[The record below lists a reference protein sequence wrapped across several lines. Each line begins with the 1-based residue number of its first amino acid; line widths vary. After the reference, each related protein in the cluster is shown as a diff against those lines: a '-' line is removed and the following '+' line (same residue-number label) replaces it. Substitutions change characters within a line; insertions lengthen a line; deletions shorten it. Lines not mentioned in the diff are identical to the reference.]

1 MQKLFETI
9 YSLHHWYD
17 EESLSGPGASLRQT
31 ETVRTVIAAVLKEHT
46 IKTLLD
52 IPCGDFNWMKE
63 VDLADVEY
71 TGADIVSTLIEQ
83 NELRYGSPGRRFIW
97 SDITSCP
104 LPQVDLILCRDCLV
118 HFSYPDIIKAIQ
130 NFERSK
136 STLLLTTTFVNRDN
150 EDIRTGSWRPLNLQ
164 RRPFSFPKPLQL
176 HNENCTE
183 ANGDFADKSLA
194 LWRIKDIAESPHE

>member
-1 MQKLFETI
+1 MQKLFENI

-31 ETVRTVIAAVLKEHT
+31 QTVRTVIATVLKEHG

-63 VDLADVEY
+63 VDLTDVEY

-83 NELRYGSPGRRFIW
+83 NESRYSSSSKRFNW
-97 SDITSCP
+97 SDITSSP
-104 LPQVDLILCRDCLV
+104 LPKVDLIFCRDCLV
-118 HFSYPDIIKAIQ
+118 HFSYPDIRKAIQ
-130 NFERSK
+130 NIKRSK
-136 STLLLTTTFVNRDN
+136 SKFLLTTTFVNRDN

-164 RRPFSFPKPLQL
+164 RRPFSFPQPMQL
-176 HNENCTE
+176 YIENCTE
-183 ANGDFADKSLA
+183 ANGEFADKAVA